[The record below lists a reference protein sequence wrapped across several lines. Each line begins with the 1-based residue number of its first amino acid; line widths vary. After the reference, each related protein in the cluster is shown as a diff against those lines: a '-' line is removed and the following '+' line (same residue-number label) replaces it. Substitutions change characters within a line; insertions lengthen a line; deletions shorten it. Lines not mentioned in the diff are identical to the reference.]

1 MEKIIH
7 SNENSS
13 LKASLD
19 SGIVELTQV
28 LEGEIIGVVVLY
40 ADELNELNQFV
51 KENNGEEN

>member
-1 MEKIIH
+1 MENIIH

-19 SGIVELTQV
+19 SGIVELTQL
-28 LEGEIIGVVVLY
+28 LEGEIIGVIVLY
-40 ADELNELNQFV
+40 ADELNELNEFV